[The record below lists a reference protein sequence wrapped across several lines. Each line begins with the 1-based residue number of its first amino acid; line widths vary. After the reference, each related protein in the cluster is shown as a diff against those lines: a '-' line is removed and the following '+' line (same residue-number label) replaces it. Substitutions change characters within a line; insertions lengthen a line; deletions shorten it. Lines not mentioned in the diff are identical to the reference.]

1 MLLAKLPWD
10 PGGSLVWVGEIM
22 EPKKDLWLLSRPW
35 ASTIISMADAL
46 SLAGKRGKGCQE
58 VSSGEVRFL
67 QALQKTY
74 V

>member
-35 ASTIISMADAL
+35 APTIISFWWEPESL
-46 SLAGKRGKGCQE
+46 SKII
-58 VSSGEVRFL
+58 
-67 QALQKTY
+67 
-74 V
+74 